1 MSRAESGLRLVW
13 NAEQRRT
20 PLAEAAEGA
29 RIGTTDGLRGPE
41 VVRIPFA
48 HLCCGLYI
56 SGKPRT
62 GKSMA
67 MPHLILEDFRDEED

>member
-13 NAEQRRT
+13 NAEQRRA
-20 PLAEAAEGA
+20 PQAEAADGT

-48 HLCCGLYI
+48 HLCRGLYI
-56 SGKPRT
+56 FGKPRT
-62 GKSMA
+62 SKSTG
-67 MPHLILEDFRDEED
+67 MPRLILEDFRDEED